1 MCEQLGMEPDKN
13 KMPMDIRDMDPVC
26 QKAVAIF
33 NSLNDT
39 FIPGTYPVYNGKDI
53 SGIPFVFDLFDI
65 LKREERVCMFEYIKI
80 LDGEAKKASIAAYDR
95 ATKKHNKNSLPSHKD
110 IN

>member
-1 MCEQLGMEPDKN
+1 MCEQLGMEPDKD
-13 KMPMDIRDMDPVC
+13 KLPMDISDMDGVS

-33 NSLNDT
+33 NTLNDT

-53 SGIPFVFDLFDI
+53 SGIPLVFELFDI
-65 LKREERVCMFEYIKI
+65 TTREEKICMFEYIKI
-80 LDGEAKKASIAAYDR
+80 LDGEAKRASIASYEKSMKQHQ
-95 ATKKHNKNSLPSHKD
+95 KKPTHN